1 MWATSRKIQP
11 LNKPHPG
18 FTIVELL
25 IVIVVIGILAAITI
39 VSFNGVQNR
48 AKASAAQQSVTQA
61 NRKVLAYSVQNADQY
76 PADLATAG
84 VTDADTTYQYSV
96 NNASSPRTYCI
107 TATNGVFSYY
117 QSNTVTSPTTGGC
130 AGHGQGGVAAITNY
144 VTNPGVEIVQSGYNP
159 NNTSSSV
166 SRSTALFYTG
176 SASLLVQSVN
186 ATNGY
191 NGANMSMPVTAGKTY
206 TFSAWVYLNSA
217 YGASGVGAT
226 TNGAGT
232 SVKQGNLITT
242 IGTWQRTSVTFT
254 PTLTSN
260 ASLYVITPSGSTV
273 AMVGASFYTDSW
285 MFTEGTT
292 LYDFADGG
300 STNWAWTG
308 PAQAS
313 TSTGPP
319 SGN

>member
-11 LNKPHPG
+11 VKKPVLG

-48 AKASAAQQSVTQA
+48 AKASAAQQSVSQA
-61 NRKVLAYSVQNADQY
+61 NRKVLAYSVQNSDQY

-96 NNASSPRTYCI
+96 NNTSSPRTYCV
-107 TATNGVFSYY
+107 TATNGAFSYY
-117 QSNTVTSPTTGGC
+117 ESNTITSPTAGGC
-130 AGHGQGGVAAITNY
+130 AGHGQSGVAPITNLI
-144 VTNPGVEIVQSGYNP
+144 TNPGAEITSSGYNP

-176 SASLLVQSVN
+176 SASLLVQAVN
-186 ATNGY
+186 ASNVY
-191 NGANMSMPVTAGKTY
+191 NGVAATIPVTAGKTY

-217 YGASGVGAT
+217 YGAYGVAAT

-232 SVKQGNLITT
+232 PVKQGNIIST
-242 IGTWQRTSVTFT
+242 IGSWQRTSVTFT
-254 PTLTSN
+254 PTITTN
-260 ASLYVITPSGSTV
+260 AVIYVITPSNSAVSTV
-273 AMVGASFYTDSW
+273 GSSFYTDSW
-285 MFTEGTT
+285 MFTEGAG

-308 PAQAS
+308 TAQAS